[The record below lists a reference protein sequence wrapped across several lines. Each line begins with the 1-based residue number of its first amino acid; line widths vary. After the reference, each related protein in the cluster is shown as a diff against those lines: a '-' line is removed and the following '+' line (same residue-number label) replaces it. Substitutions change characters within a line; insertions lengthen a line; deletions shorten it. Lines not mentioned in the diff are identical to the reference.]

1 VGWSRQRV
9 LEASAAWTSS
19 WYPPGSLHRALG
31 WLEYYVV
38 GSTATVMRLGAMGRD
53 VDRLVESVRAELR
66 SEQVTEAY
74 WTVGPASW
82 PPGLDDALISAGA
95 GVDSTVDICARDL
108 TGGLPGTP
116 EGAAAKAAVSVRHV
130 SSREDVAAFQ
140 QVTAAAWGYPPPSS
154 PSQDDVERAFA
165 NLRRGYVLGCWQGRP
180 VGVGGYT
187 LAADVARFW
196 GAAVVPAARGRGV
209 YRAMVR
215 ARMADAAEQGATLAL
230 VHARPSSS
238 AVLQR
243 VGFTVHGQQRVLAFR
258 P

>member
-9 LEASAAWTSS
+9 LEESAAWTSP
-19 WYPPGSLHRALG
+19 WFPPGSLHRNLG

-74 WTVGPASW
+74 WTVGPASR
-82 PPGLDDALISAGA
+82 PAGLDDALIAAGA
-95 GVDSTVDICARDL
+95 GVDSTVDICAHDL
-108 TGGLPGTP
+108 TDGAPETFLP
-116 EGAAAKAAVSVRHV
+116 AAASAEVSVRPV
-130 SSREDVAAFQ
+130 RTRADVAAFQ
-140 QVTAAAWGYPPPSS
+140 RVNAAAWGYPRPSR
-154 PSQDDVERAFA
+154 DDVETAFA
-165 NLRRGYVLGCWQGRP
+165 NLRRGYVLGCWQGEP

-187 LAADVARFW
+187 LAVDVARFW

-230 VHARPSSS
+230 VHASPSSS

-243 VGFTVHGQQRVLAFR
+243 VGFSVHGRQRVLAFR

>member
-9 LEASAAWTSS
+9 LEESAAWTSP
-19 WYPPGSLHRALG
+19 WYPPGSLHRNLG

-95 GVDSTVDICARDL
+95 GVDSTVDICAHDL
-108 TGGLPGTP
+108 TDGVPDALDCA
-116 EGAAAKAAVSVRHV
+116 GATSSVSVRHV
-130 SSREDVAAFQ
+130 RSRQDVAAFQ
-140 QVTAAAWGYPPPSS
+140 RVTAAAWGYPPPS
-154 PSQDDVERAFA
+154 QDDVERAVA
-165 NLRRGYVLGCWQGRP
+165 NLRRGYVLGCWQGEP
-180 VGVGGYT
+180 VGVGGCT

-196 GAAVVPAARGRGV
+196 GAAVVPAARGQGV
-209 YRAMVR
+209 YRALVR
-215 ARMADAAEQGATLAL
+215 ARMADAAAHGATLAL
-230 VHARPSSS
+230 VHAQPGSS